1 MSGPDLTRWNRAGLG
16 RFRYVDGNAVT
27 YLERL
32 RERLAE
38 SYTGPGETLPRWSEL
53 VTRHPVPA
61 QESAAAREAR
71 LLAQY
76 ADTRRDHG
84 WEILRA
90 FARSTHVLTE
100 HLDAFAN
107 ETFIGTATQ
116 WESIAKLVALLD
128 ARPAPPASART
139 DLALIAKATGRL
151 VAGFQVKNAPKDGGA
166 PAIFE
171 TIADLDVDP
180 ALNALRPTDWDRSQ
194 ETLSYVAWNPA
205 VLPLP
210 DATRASGHVA
220 QFPLAV
226 TDAPPTVGK
235 IAVLE
240 VLAEGASAL
249 SEGVG
254 VEIAKVQAGAAILL
268 GQAPSGGGALNPKRW
283 RLRLHAGAELVQ
295 TPRLAGP
302 DVVILTPEHAL
313 SPGRS
318 TVTWYASGWKS
329 AKVLEVDG
337 DRVRLA
343 GAAMPPDGASLY
355 RMVAASRQNVGG
367 TDRVVVP
374 TDRGGGAKVWSP
386 ELSDFSASLASEPA
400 VGAFVSYQYVTAMD
414 ALLYVPAGSDPVAQ
428 VIETAPLGLVL
439 GGAVKGL
446 EQGDWIVSAGDQ
458 LKAVRVDAVIERDG
472 DTVVETTPEI
482 SDLRAP
488 LHLLFS
494 RELRPFEYDRNRTL
508 AFDTANR
515 SDRVTRLL
523 LETGAGLAALK
534 RGRQVIFETNGLA
547 HSASVTAVDATSGW
561 AEVAPPVPG
570 TELTEPQSAPPLER
584 WNTAVYANVVTADH
598 GETQP
603 RKILGSG
610 DATQSGQSFEVS
622 VDKLSFVTD
631 PLMPSG
637 VRAAIEVEVGDRRWR
652 QVGNLRDS
660 GPAEADYEVR
670 LADDQSVSIRFGD
683 GRTGRRLPTGTDN
696 IRYRWRKG
704 VGADGNLAAGELKKI
719 VKPDPLVDRVSQPL
733 AAAGGAAT
741 ESLGSV
747 RETAASGLLTLGRA
761 VSVEDFG
768 TLAARNAQVL
778 QAVSF
783 SATEGAARGE
793 RVRVVVVPAGGRMG
807 TLGDDLQ
814 TFLQN
819 NALPGVQ
826 IEVAAYVPLP
836 LSLRAVLRIDTAAY
850 DPDKVAASVRA
861 AIEAAYGLARA
872 RLGAPLFRS
881 QLLALI
887 ESVEGVENATA
898 EIDVTGWIAVA
909 PPPLVNR
916 SPGGAVRNVK
926 PRRDQMIHID
936 PAQSNIAIRT
946 ETYTL

>member
-1 MSGPDLTRWNRAGLG
+1 MSAPDLTRWNRAGLR

-53 VTRHPVPA
+53 VTRHPVPV

-151 VAGFQVKNAPKDGGA
+151 AAGFQVKNAPKDGGA

-180 ALNALRPTDWDRSQ
+180 ALNALRPADWDRSQ
-194 ETLSYVAWNPA
+194 EMLSYIAWNPA
-205 VLPLP
+205 TLPLP
-210 DATRASGHVA
+210 DATRTAGHWA
-220 QFPLAV
+220 QFPLAAG
-226 TDAPPTVGK
+226 DASPTVGTL
-235 IAVLE
+235 AVLE
-240 VLAEGASAL
+240 VQGEDTTEAPQGL
-249 SEGVG
+249 G
-254 VEIAKVQAGAAILL
+254 VEIARVQGTAAILL
-268 GQAPSGGGALNPKRW
+268 GQAPQDGAPLSVRRW
-283 RLRLHAGAELVQ
+283 QLTLHSAADLVQ
-295 TPRLAGP
+295 KPRLAGP

-318 TVTWYASGWKS
+318 SVTWYAAGWKS

-337 DRVRLA
+337 DRVRLNA
-343 GAAMPPDGASLY
+343 SAMPADGASLY
-355 RMVAASRQNVGG
+355 LMVTASRQNVGG
-367 TDRVVVP
+367 IDRVIVP
-374 TDRGGGAKVWSP
+374 TDRGGGARVWSP
-386 ELSDFSASLASEPA
+386 GLSDYSASLASEPA
-400 VGAFVSYQYVTAMD
+400 VGAFVSYQYATALD
-414 ALLYVPAGSDPVAQ
+414 ALFYVPAGSDPIAQ
-428 VIETAPLGLVL
+428 VIAAAPAGLVL
-439 GGAVKGL
+439 GGVVKGL
-446 EQGDWIVSAGDQ
+446 GQGDWIVSAGAALQ
-458 LKAVRVDAVIERDG
+458 AVRVDAVIELDG
-472 DTVVETTPEI
+472 DTVIETTPEVA
-482 SDLRAP
+482 DLRAAV
-488 LHLLFS
+488 HLLFA
-494 RELRPFEYDRNRTL
+494 RRLRPLDHDRNRTV
-508 AFDTANR
+508 AFDTTNR

-523 LETGAGLAALK
+523 LEQGAGLAALK
-534 RGRQVIFETNGLA
+534 RGRQVIVETKGQA
-547 HSASVTAVDATSGW
+547 HSATIAAFDAGAGW
-561 AEVAPPVPG
+561 AEIAPPVPG
-570 TELTEPQSAPPLER
+570 TELTDPQAAPPLER
-584 WNTAVYANVVTADH
+584 WTTTVYSNVVTADH

-610 DATQSGQSFEVS
+610 DATQSGQSFAVS

-637 VRAAIEVEVGDRRWR
+637 VRAAIDIELGNRHWR

-660 GPAEADYEVR
+660 GPADADFEVR
-670 LADDQSVSIRFGD
+670 LADDQSVAVHFGD
-683 GRTGRRLPTGTDN
+683 GRNGRRLPTDTDN

-704 VGADGNLAAGELKKI
+704 VGTDGNLAAGSLKKI
-719 VKPDPLVDRVSQPL
+719 VKPDPLIERVMQPL
-733 AAAGGAAT
+733 ASAGGAET
-741 ESLGSV
+741 ESLSSL

-783 SATEGAARGE
+783 AATEGAKRGE
-793 RVRVVVVPAGGRMG
+793 RVRVVVVPAGGRIG

-819 NALPGVQ
+819 NAQPGVQ

-898 EIDVTGWIAVA
+898 EIDVTGWAAVA

-926 PRRDQMIHID
+926 PRPNQMIHID
-936 PAQSNIAIRT
+936 PAQSSIAIRT
-946 ETYTL
+946 ETYAL